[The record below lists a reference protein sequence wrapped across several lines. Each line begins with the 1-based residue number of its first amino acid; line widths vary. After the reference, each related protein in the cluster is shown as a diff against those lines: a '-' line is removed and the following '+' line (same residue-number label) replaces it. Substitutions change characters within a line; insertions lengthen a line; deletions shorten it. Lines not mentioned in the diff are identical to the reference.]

1 MRRFARHARSW
12 VLSALVV
19 VASVS
24 PVFGQEATTDSVRPA
39 PRATTAP
46 RERTNQRIETVRGE
60 RARIQREAPPGFAR
74 WARELPP
81 AQRRQLDRRLRRM
94 PELQRQRFF
103 REWERLSIHERRELA
118 ERLALSGEARR
129 RRELPPRLRTP
140 EMRERLAA
148 MSPEERR
155 EFVAHAR
162 DWREMKPNER
172 RRMRGRLE
180 KFGTLTADE
189 QQALVDERFKRQSPE
204 ERARILSQLRAASQ
218 LARGPKGAGEAG
230 TPASRPQAQT
240 PAPDSAP
247 KAFQDDPAPQ

>member
-1 MRRFARHARSW
+1 MRCLARHARSW
-12 VLSALVV
+12 ALSALVL
-19 VASVS
+19 VASG
-24 PVFGQEATTDSVRPA
+24 PPAFGQEGAPDTVRP
-39 PRATTAP
+39 TTAP
-46 RERTNQRIETVRGE
+46 RQRAPQRSETIQGE
-60 RARIQREAPPGFAR
+60 RARIRREAPPGFAR

-94 PELQRQRFF
+94 PELHRERFF
-103 REWERLSIHERRELA
+103 REWDRLSIAERRALA

-155 EFVAHAR
+155 EFVARAR
-162 DWREMKPNER
+162 DWREMQPGER

-189 QQALVDERFKRQSPE
+189 QEALVDERFKRKSPE
-204 ERARILSQLRAASQ
+204 ERARILSDLRAASQ
-218 LARGPKGAGEAG
+218 LARGPKGAGEG
-230 TPASRPQAQT
+230 TPAARPQAQT
-240 PAPDSAP
+240 PVPDSAP
-247 KAFQDDPAPQ
+247 NASPDTPAPQ